1 MTSAPLKETILNEE
15 ELQPQKRNRPFF
27 LKRFLPKSLLGR
39 SLIIIITPLL
49 LVQAISVWVFYDRH
63 YETVTK
69 RLAQGIAGDIATA
82 ILLLDDAETPY
93 EKANV
98 FQLMQ
103 KTADLSLTLHHGIEL
118 PPVHWQPGWSVLERR
133 LDQAI
138 NDQLIKNLNA
148 NYQYEIDTTSLV
160 DQVKIQIELEN
171 AVLLVLVPSKRLF
184 TSTTYLV
191 ILWMVGSSV
200 ITFGVAVIFMRNQV
214 RPIQRLARAAESFG
228 KGRDVKG
235 FKPEGATEVRQASGA
250 FIRMRSRIKRQ
261 VEHRMAMLAG
271 VSHDLRTPLTRM
283 KLQLAMSRQS
293 EDTKNLQTDV
303 SEMEKMIDG
312 YLAFAR
318 GEGREQTAA
327 CNVSALLKGLM
338 QQLSFNNNPIDLHIE
353 QEIDIQ
359 LRQENFKRAIS
370 NLVTNA
376 QRYGSHVMVC
386 VRKKSIGTTDEILE
400 ITIDDDGPGIPEEH
414 RKDVLKPFFRLEQS
428 RNQATGGVGLGLSI
442 ANDIISNHGG
452 DLALEDA
459 PDGGLRARISLP
471 F

>member
-1 MTSAPLKETILNEE
+1 MNSTPTEETFLDEE
-15 ELQPQKRNRPFF
+15 EAVPQKRKRPFF

-82 ILLLDDAETPY
+82 ILLLEDAQTPY

-138 NDQLIKNLNA
+138 NDQLIKNLNTD
-148 NYQYEIDTTSLV
+148 YQYEIDTTSLA
-160 DQVKIQIELEN
+160 DQVKIQIELDN

-283 KLQLAMSRQS
+283 KLQLAMSGQS

-318 GEGREQTAA
+318 GEGREQTAS
-327 CNVSALLKGLM
+327 CNVSTLLKGLM

-353 QEIDIQ
+353 QDINIQ
-359 LRQENFKRAIS
+359 LRKENFKRAIS

-386 VRKKSIGTTDEILE
+386 VRKKSKNADQILE

-452 DLALEDA
+452 DLSLEDA
-459 PDGGLRARISLP
+459 PGGGLRARISLP

>member
-1 MTSAPLKETILNEE
+1 MTSEPIQKIQNPTNVEE
-15 ELQPQKRNRPFF
+15 SRSRKRPFF
-27 LKRFLPKSLLGR
+27 LKRYLPKSLLGR
-39 SLIIIITPLL
+39 SLLIIITPLL

-69 RLAQGIAGDIATA
+69 RLAQGLAGDIAA
-82 ILLLDDAETPY
+82 SILLLQDAETPY
-93 EKANV
+93 EKAHI

-118 PPVHWQPGWSVLERR
+118 PPTYWTPGWSVLERR

-138 NDQLIKNLNA
+138 NDQIVKNLKKE
-148 NYQYEIDTTSLV
+148 YPYTIDTVSLI
-160 DQVKIQIELEN
+160 DQVKIQVQINEG
-171 AVLLVLVPSKRLF
+171 VLLVLVPSKRLF

-200 ITFGVAVIFMRNQV
+200 ITFGVAFIFMRNQV

-261 VEHRMAMLAG
+261 VEHRTAMLAG

-283 KLQLAMSRQS
+283 KLQLAMSGQD
-293 EDTKNLQTDV
+293 EDTKNLQADV
-303 SEMEKMIDG
+303 SDMEKMVEG

-318 GEGREQTAA
+318 GEGQEETAT
-327 CNVSALLKGLM
+327 CDISSLLKDLVH
-338 QQLSFNNNPIDLHIE
+338 QLGINNNPIDLHIE
-353 QEIDIQ
+353 ENIEIP
-359 LRQENFKRAIS
+359 LRKENFKRAIT
-370 NLVTNA
+370 NLVINA
-376 QRYGSHVMVC
+376 QRYGMHVMIC
-386 VRKKSIGTTDEILE
+386 AKIRTAQQRQFLE
-400 ITIDDDGPGIPEEH
+400 ITVDDDGPGIPEES
-414 RKDVLKPFFRLEQS
+414 RNDVLKPFFRLEQS
-428 RNQATGGVGLGLSI
+428 RNQATGGIGLGLSI

-452 DLALEDA
+452 DLSLEEA
-459 PDGGLRARISLP
+459 PGGGLRARITLP

>member
-1 MTSAPLKETILNEE
+1 MATDTTTQDSPDQNVNNDLTTKS
-15 ELQPQKRNRPFF
+15 PSF
-27 LKRFLPKSLLGR
+27 LKRFLPRSLLGR
-39 SLIIIITPLL
+39 SLLIIITPLL

-69 RLAQGIAGDIATA
+69 RLAQGLAGDISMA
-82 ILLLDDAETPY
+82 ILLLEKTETPY
-93 EKANV
+93 EQAHI
-98 FQLMQ
+98 FRLMQ
-103 KTADLSLTLHHGIEL
+103 KTTDLSLTLHHDITL
-118 PPVHWQPGWSVLERR
+118 PPTAWTPDWSVLERR

-138 NDQLIKNLNA
+138 SEQMMKNFDFIH
-148 NYQYEIDTTSLV
+148 QYEIDTVSLA
-160 DQVKIQIELEN
+160 DQVKIQIQLDSG
-171 AVLLVLVPSKRLF
+171 VLLILVPSKRLF

-261 VEHRMAMLAG
+261 VEQRTAMLAG

-283 KLQLAMSRQS
+283 KLQLAMAGQD
-293 EDTKNLQTDV
+293 EDIKNLQTDV
-303 SEMEKMIDG
+303 IEMEQMING

-318 GEGREQTAA
+318 GEGREET
-327 CNVSALLKGLM
+327 VSCEITGLLRDLVD
-338 QQLSFNNNPIDLHIE
+338 QLGQNNNPIDLHIE
-353 QEIDIQ
+353 EDIVIQ
-359 LRQENFKRAIS
+359 LRKESFKRAVS

-376 QRYGSHVMVC
+376 QRYAQHVMVC
-386 VRKKSIGTTDEILE
+386 ARKRKSASGYLLE
-400 ITIDDDGPGIPEEH
+400 ITVDDDGPGIPPES
-414 RKDVLKPFFRLEQS
+414 RLDVLKPFFRLEQS

-442 ANDIISNHGG
+442 ANDVISNHGG
-452 DLALEDA
+452 DLSLEDA
-459 PDGGLRARISLP
+459 PGGGLRARIILP